1 MTAGDANT
9 KFSVPCFVFN
19 QKLISEVKEVK
30 EVNLEVKELKKLISE
45 VKKLRS

>member
-19 QKLISEVKEVK
+19 KKLTSEVK

-45 VKKLRS
+45 VNKLRS

>member
-1 MTAGDANT
+1 MFKSSFA
-9 KFSVPCFVFN
+9 C
-19 QKLISEVKEVK
+19 SEVKEVK